1 MAQQGA
7 LKLLLQIYDITTGAS
22 TSASS
27 VPAIHEPSDETAART
42 AAHALSRILISVNP
56 SHVFSA
62 SLPVTS
68 AIRALVKLLADDP
81 TSDRRNLLPTFEAL
95 LALTNI
101 ASTDDNARNN
111 IIRLAWPQIEDL
123 VLSDNK
129 LVQRATV
136 ELICNLCASP
146 TGVAKFADGSPQA
159 KNRLH
164 ILLALADA
172 RDLQT
177 RMASGGAL
185 NMIVEYEPGVD
196 AILKQDNGIRNILGM
211 CADDDEGMLHRGLA
225 ALRSM
230 IFAEGEV
237 GKKATEALKKN
248 DAKEVVTKALKM
260 TRSPEILQLGV
271 EVLKAVM

>member
-7 LKLLLQIYDITTGAS
+7 LKVLLQIYDQITGAS
-22 TSASS
+22 TSSPNIP
-27 VPAIHEPSDETAART
+27 VIHEPSDETAART
-42 AAHALSRILISVNP
+42 AAHTLSRILISVNP
-56 SHVFSA
+56 SHVFTS
-62 SLPVTS
+62 SLPITS
-68 AIRALVKLLADDP
+68 AIRPLVTLLTDDP
-81 TSDRRNLLPTFEAL
+81 TSDQRNLLPTFEAL

-101 ASTDDNARNN
+101 ASTEDNARNN

-129 LVQRATV
+129 LVQRATA

-146 TGVAKFADGSPQA
+146 TGVAKFADGTPQG

-185 NMIVEYEPGVD
+185 NMIVEFEPGVE
-196 AILKQDNGIRNILGM
+196 AILKQDNGVRNIVAM
-211 CADDDEGMLHRGLA
+211 CSDDDEGMKHRGLA

-237 GKKATEALKKN
+237 GKQATEVLKYS
-248 DAKEVVTKALKM
+248 DAKDVVTKALKM
-260 TRSPEILQLGV
+260 TRSPEILHLGV
-271 EVLKAVM
+271 EVLKALM

>member
-7 LKLLLQIYDITTGAS
+7 LKLLLQIYDTTTGAS
-22 TSASS
+22 ASSS
-27 VPAIHEPSDETAART
+27 VPVIHEPSDETAART
-42 AAHALSRILISVNP
+42 AAHSLSRILISVNP
-56 SHVFSA
+56 SHVFTS

-68 AIRALVKLLADDP
+68 AIRPLIKLLQDDP
-81 TSDRRNLLPTFEAL
+81 MSDNRNLLPTFEAL

-101 ASTDDNARNN
+101 ASTDDNARNA
-111 IIRLAWPQIEDL
+111 IIRLSWPQIEDL

-146 TGVAKFADGSPQA
+146 AGVAKFADSSPQS

-177 RMASGGAL
+177 RMAAGGAL
-185 NMIVEYEPGVD
+185 NMIAEFDPGVE
-196 AILKQDNGIRNILGM
+196 AILKQDNGVRNIVGM
-211 CADDDEGMLHRGLA
+211 CVDDDEGMKHRGLA

-237 GKKATEALKKN
+237 GKKALESLKKGE
-248 DAKEVVTKALKM
+248 AKDVVTRALRE
-260 TRSPEILQLGV
+260 TRNPEILALGV
-271 EVLKAVM
+271 EVLKALM

>member
-7 LKLLLQIYDITTGAS
+7 LRLLLQIYDITTGAS
-22 TSASS
+22 TASPN
-27 VPAIHEPSDETAART
+27 VPVIHEPSDETAART

-56 SHVFSA
+56 SHVFTS

-68 AIRALVKLLADDP
+68 TIRPLLKLLSDDP
-81 TSDRRNLLPTFEAL
+81 SSDNRNLLPTFEAL

-101 ASTDDNARNN
+101 ASTDDSARNN

-146 TGVAKFADGSPQA
+146 TGVAKFADGTAQA

-185 NMIVEYEPGVD
+185 NMIVEFEAGVE
-196 AILKQDNGIRNILGM
+196 AILKQQNGARNVVGM
-211 CADDDEGMLHRGLA
+211 CADGDEGMKHRGLA

-230 IFAEGEV
+230 IFSEGEV
-237 GKKATEALKKN
+237 GKRAVEALKRGG
-248 DAKEVVTKALKM
+248 AKDVVTGALKE

-271 EVLKAVM
+271 EVLKALM